1 MKLEIR
7 NYKIYYEMGYDP
19 EISSLRAF
27 DICPDGRGGNYGYI
41 HCTQKEEVEKYLEI
55 IKKCGVAHTNNIE
68 HLICSIFIEKKYL
81 KGIDILNAIN
91 KAGEEEILSEE
102 RITTDGEWWYIDRNN
117 FCHHSKEEA
126 EYWCLIDE
134 LTKEQVEKYLY

>member
-7 NYKIYYEMGYDP
+7 NYKKYFETGYEP
-19 EISSLRAF
+19 EISSLRTF
-27 DICPDGRGGNYGYI
+27 EISPDGKGGNYGYI
-41 HCTQKEEVEKYLEI
+41 HCTNKEEVEKYLEI

-68 HLICSIFIEKKYL
+68 RLICSIFIENKYL

-91 KAGEEEILSEE
+91 KAGEEEKLSEE
-102 RITTDGEWWYIDRNN
+102 RLTSNNEWWHIDNDE

-126 EYWCLIDE
+126 KYWCVINE
-134 LTKEQVEKYLY
+134 LTKKQVEKYLY